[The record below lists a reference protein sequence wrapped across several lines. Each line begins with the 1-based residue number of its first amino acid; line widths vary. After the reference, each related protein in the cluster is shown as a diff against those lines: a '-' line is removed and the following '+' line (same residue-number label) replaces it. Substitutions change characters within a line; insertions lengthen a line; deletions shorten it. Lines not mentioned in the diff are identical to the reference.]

1 MKTRGLL
8 LVHVDPEPAFED
20 EVNAW
25 YDTEHLP
32 ERAAVPGFETA
43 MRFRSLDDG
52 PRYLAV
58 YDLEELAVLQS
69 EGYLAVSGDR
79 FSPWTKRVNARAR
92 PVRMTARQA
101 SDGGVTGSCTRLA
114 LFKFA
119 ASSASDASAVEA
131 GLKASFGAHP
141 GHLNSRVFI
150 GAEPQ
155 PDFLLAIMEFAG
167 NDVPP
172 LAIEAFGETGRRLVL
187 AATYRPYR
195 A

>member
-8 LVHVDPEPAFED
+8 LVHVDPDAAFE
-20 EVNAW
+20 EELNAW

-43 MRFRSLDDG
+43 MRFRSLGDG

-58 YDLEELAVLQS
+58 YDLAKLGVLQS

-79 FSPWTKRVNARAR
+79 FSPWTKRVNAHAK
-92 PVRMTARQA
+92 PVRLTGNQIG
-101 SDGGVTGSCTRLA
+101 DGGVTGPCTRLS
-114 LFKFA
+114 LLKFA
-119 ASSASDASAVEA
+119 ASSARDAAAVEA
-131 GLKASFGAHP
+131 GLAASFRAHP
-141 GHLNSRVFI
+141 GHLNSRVFV

-155 PDFLLAIMEFAG
+155 PDFLLAIVEFAG

-172 LAIEAFGETGRRLVL
+172 IAIEAFGAVGRRLVL
-187 AATYRPYR
+187 AASYRPYR